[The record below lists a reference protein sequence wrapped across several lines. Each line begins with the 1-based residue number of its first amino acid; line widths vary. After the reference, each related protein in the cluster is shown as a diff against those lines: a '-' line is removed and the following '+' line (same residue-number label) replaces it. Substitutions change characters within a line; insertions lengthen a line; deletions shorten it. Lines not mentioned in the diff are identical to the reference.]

1 MSNPPKNVLIIGAT
15 SAIAEA
21 TARYWAEEN
30 AHLYLVA
37 RNPAKLDL
45 VAADLRTRGATVMQ
59 AVLDADDLER
69 IEPTVTEAFHV
80 LGRVDVVLI
89 AHGVLPDQAKC
100 ERSAAHTLE
109 SLQTNAISTISLL
122 TQIANILQ
130 HQGSGVIA
138 VIGSVAGDRG
148 RRSNYIYGSAK
159 ALVSTFTA
167 GLAGRLDA
175 HGVRVIEIK
184 PGFVDTPMTAKFKKG
199 ALWATPETVA
209 KVIHDRV
216 AAARSGSFYAPKF
229 WWMIM
234 AVVRRIPARILYR
247 MNI

>member
-1 MSNPPKNVLIIGAT
+1 MGDSSRNILLVGAT

-21 TARYWAEEN
+21 TARYWAAEG

-37 RNPAKLDL
+37 RNPAKLEL

-59 AVLDADDLER
+59 AVLDVDDPER
-69 IEPTVTEAFHV
+69 IEPMVDEAFDA

-89 AHGVLPDQAKC
+89 AHGVLPEQAKC
-100 ERSAAHTLE
+100 QKSAAQALQ

-122 TQIANILQ
+122 TQIANRLEA
-130 HQGSGVIA
+130 QGSGVIA

-148 RRSNYIYGSAK
+148 RKSNYVYGSAK
-159 ALVSTFTA
+159 ALVSTFTE

-184 PGFVDTPMTAKFKKG
+184 PGFVDTPMTAQSKKG
-199 ALWATPETVA
+199 ALWAKPEAVA
-209 KVIHDRV
+209 KIIHDRV
-216 AAARSGSFYAPKF
+216 AAARSGSYYAPAF
-229 WWMIM
+229 WWLIM
-234 AVVRRIPARILYR
+234 AVVRSIPSRVLYR